1 MTEEQNPPA
10 GFNLSLLD
18 PSSYE
23 EPKEIIPVKVLKST
37 FRWSDEK
44 YNEGSEFRSAF
55 PQRGEAGGPLGNS
68 IQQWDLQLERLDA
81 IFVHEDGSHFFA
93 TDGTDQ
99 GAEIPVIMYAG
110 VDLEKM
116 DKKTNVVHGLAKSRG
131 KEPMVVNAWTKLIGS
146 LVPNPEKIEGMF
158 LMVENYREKEIA
170 SGYFAKN
177 VVLPIEQLPPTFSY
191 EGEVQRFKARVRD
204 DDLTSDGAIQSGGQL
219 ASGSSDVAAAAK
231 AIEEFLSEN
240 QLTPESIDVSVLGHP
255 NFPADARIEPFT
267 TAIATGNLKEA
278 LAEATK

>member
-1 MTEEQNPPA
+1 MTEEQTPPT

-116 DKKTNVVHGLAKSRG
+116 DKKSGVVHPLAKARG

-146 LVPNPEKIEGMF
+146 LVPDPRKIEGMF

-170 SGYFAKN
+170 AGYFAKN
-177 VVLPIEQLPPTFSY
+177 VVLPIEQLPPTFVY
-191 EGEVQRFKARVRD
+191 GGDVQRFTAKLRD
-204 DDLTSDGAIQSGGQL
+204 EDTTSDSAVQSGGQA
-219 ASGSSDVAAAAK
+219 ASGGSDIASAAK
-231 AIEEFLSEN
+231 AIEEFLSAN
-240 QLTPESIDVSVLGHP
+240 QLTPDTVDVAVLGHP
-255 NFPADARIEPFT
+255 NFPAEARVEPFT
-267 TAIATGNLKEA
+267 TAIATGKLAEA

>member
-1 MTEEQNPPA
+1 MTDSTPT

-23 EPKEIIPVKVLKST
+23 EPKEIIPVKVVKSA

-44 YNEGSEFRSAF
+44 YNGGSEFRNAF

-68 IQQWDLQLERLDA
+68 IQQWDLQLERQDA

-93 TDGTDQ
+93 QDGTDQ

-116 DKKTNVVHGLAKSRG
+116 DKKSGIVHPLAKARG

-146 LVPNPEKIEGMF
+146 LVPNPDKIEGMF
-158 LMVENYREKEIA
+158 LMVESFREKEIA
-170 SGYFAKN
+170 AGFFAKN
-177 VVLPIEQLPPTFSY
+177 VVLPIETLGPAFSFT
-191 EGEVQRFKARVRD
+191 GEVQRFRAKVRD
-204 DDLTSDGAIQSGGQL
+204 TDGGTTDGAVQGG
-219 ASGSSDVAAAAK
+219 AAPTGGTDVAAAA
-231 AIEEFLSEN
+231 ASINEFLDAN
-240 QLTPESIDVSVLGHP
+240 KLTAESVDVAILGHP
-255 NFPADARIEPFT
+255 QFPADARIEPFT
-267 TAIATGNLKEA
+267 TAIATGELAKA
-278 LAEATK
+278 LAEATA

>member
-116 DKKTNVVHGLAKSRG
+116 DKKSGVVHPLAKARG

-146 LVPNPEKIEGMF
+146 LVPDPRKIEGMF

-170 SGYFAKN
+170 AGFFAKN
-177 VVLPIEQLPPTFSY
+177 VVLPIEQLPPTFVY
-191 EGEVQRFKARVRD
+191 GGDVQRFKAKLRED
-204 DDLTSDGAIQSGGQL
+204 GTSDGAVQGGGQAASGGT
-219 ASGSSDVAAAAK
+219 DVSAAAK
-231 AIEEFLSEN
+231 AIEEFLSAN
-240 QLTPESIDVSVLGHP
+240 QLTPDGIDVAVLGHP
-255 NFPADARIEPFT
+255 NFPAEARIEPFT
-267 TAIATGNLKEA
+267 TAIATGKLAEA